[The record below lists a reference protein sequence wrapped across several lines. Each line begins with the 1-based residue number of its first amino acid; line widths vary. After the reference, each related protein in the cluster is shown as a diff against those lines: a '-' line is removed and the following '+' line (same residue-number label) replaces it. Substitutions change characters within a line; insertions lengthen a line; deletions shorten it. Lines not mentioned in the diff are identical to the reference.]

1 MEKLLI
7 SFIITAATCCIL
19 YLIGLLMFEISKSF
33 GPVSI
38 IALIAFIGV
47 WVVWYIILDD
57 F

>member
-19 YLIGLLMFEISKSF
+19 YLIGLLMFEIFKSF

-38 IALIAFIGV
+38 IALIAFIG
-47 WVVWYIILDD
+47 
-57 F
+57 